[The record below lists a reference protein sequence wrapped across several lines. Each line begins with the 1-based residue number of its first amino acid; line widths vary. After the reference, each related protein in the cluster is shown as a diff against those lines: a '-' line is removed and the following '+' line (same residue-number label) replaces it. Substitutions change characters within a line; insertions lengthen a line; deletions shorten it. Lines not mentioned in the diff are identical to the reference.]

1 MASGGGHLLSIN
13 AFQLNGSG
21 SFTGGIYILKP
32 HGSLNWL
39 VPLKVPYAY
48 GGNGMQF
55 EEGPIIV
62 PATSEHMLRYVGKE
76 TFNYIT
82 LPDGS
87 RAVDVSPCI
96 LPPTFSKLT
105 DLPLLRAVRNQE
117 QEAIKNVEEIYVLGW
132 SVPKTDQDQESLI
145 RSAIA
150 SRSKAISA
158 VTVVNQGAPPEYF
171 QRIADLFGV
180 EKGHLKIFN
189 AGFCDFVTS
198 QNF

>member
-1 MASGGGHLLSIN
+1 
-13 AFQLNGSG
+13 
-21 SFTGGIYILKP
+21 
-32 HGSLNWL
+32 
-39 VPLKVPYAY
+39 
-48 GGNGMQF
+48 
-55 EEGPIIV
+55 
-62 PATSEHMLRYVGKE
+62 MLRYVGKE